1 MAELLTR
8 YGFRG
13 TFFAT
18 TGPDERDT
26 ASTEELRAI
35 VRLGHEIGNHGV
47 SHRSLTELSTAAIV
61 EDAHL
66 GAELCETFMRR
77 VSPIIAPPR
86 GHLDGRVL
94 ATLHQEALLVRT
106 APIVGR
112 ARPADGT
119 VEPTV
124 HLFAHS
130 LYRTVGHLLRRR
142 AVPEAGLVRPLAG
155 LPRTLE
161 PNGRHPASIC
171 ARDGAASHMGSQRG
185 GREIP
190 VVGSAGVPS
199 LPCSGSRLSRCN
211 PRRVLLRHPSRS
223 SARGPFHRG
232 TCSLTGCAARPGGRG
247 ACRHGASGVRSGT
260 T

>member
-1 MAELLTR
+1 MSTFAPVLLTSWDDGTVTDVRMAELLTR

-18 TGPDERDT
+18 TGPEERET

-47 SHRSLTELSTAAIV
+47 SHRSLTGLSTAAIV

-66 GAELCETFMRR
+66 GAELCETFMRTA
-77 VSPIIAPPR
+77 SPIVAPPR
-86 GHLDGRVL
+86 GHLDDRVL
-94 ATLHQEALLVRT
+94 ATLHQETLLVRT

-112 ARPADGT
+112 ARPAAGT

-142 AVPEAGLVRPLAG
+142 AVPAAGLVRPLLAHRELWSRMAAILRVYARATAPLHIWG
-155 LPRTLE
+155 HSEEVERFQWWDRLE
-161 PNGRHPASIC
+161 SLLSL
-171 ARDGAASHMGSQRG
+171 ARDLGY
-185 GREIP
+185 
-190 VVGSAGVPS
+190 
-199 LPCSGSRLSRCN
+199 
-211 PRRVLLRHPSRS
+211 
-223 SARGPFHRG
+223 
-232 TCSLTGCAARPGGRG
+232 
-247 ACRHGASGVRSGT
+247 HGATLGEFYCGT
-260 T
+260 PPDPRHTGPSTGAHAR